1 MIVIPTL
8 GTAHDDTAKLQATVD
23 FIHKDLKNDAN
34 VIATVHYYS
43 EWVYSAN
50 LGRTGFDESIYGD
63 ERTPRNVID
72 SFADRMNQYFTEN
85 GIGLVIGEYGLLAY
99 DSSSDGALQA
109 GEELKYYEYMG

>member
-1 MIVIPTL
+1 M
-8 GTAHDDTAKLQATVD
+8 
-23 FIHKDLKNDAN
+23 
-34 VIATVHYYS
+34 
-43 EWVYSAN
+43 YSAN

-109 GEELKYYEYMG
+109 GEELKYYEYMGTMANENGFS